1 MRSWHG
7 LVLGKRSLLDD
18 YNVLHVFFR
27 LLWFTIEYGERLRA
41 VVDVGFS
48 TADNN

>member
-1 MRSWHG
+1 MAWFWVRVG
-7 LVLGKRSLLDD
+7 DLFNILVYIYSL
-18 YNVLHVFFR
+18 FR
-27 LLWFTIEYGERLRA
+27 LLWFAVAYGERLRA

>member
-1 MRSWHG
+1 MAWFRVSDVSSTI
-7 LVLGKRSLLDD
+7 LC
-18 YNVLHVFFR
+18 LHTYIFR

-48 TADNN
+48 TAGNN

>member
-7 LVLGKRSLLDD
+7 LVSGKRGLLDVTRFHD
-18 YNVLHVFFR
+18 PFR
-27 LLWFTIEYGERLRA
+27 LIWFTIKYGERLRA